1 MTGVQKSTRLNS
13 SHTIISYAW
22 SSDVCSSDRKSTR
35 LNSSH
40 TIISYAV
47 FCLKK
52 IIHMLGGALPHPPHP
67 PLATLLHPPRSA
79 RGGGLDRHGH
89 ARCGQARLVCG
100 VVSFIKECGA
110 PREQPLSPPR
120 PPSH

>member
-1 MTGVQKSTRLNS
+1 MPGVKSTRLNS

-47 FCLKK
+47 FCLEKTDERSSRPDTAHSSFVGVNLQDSAVGLVMFAVLQGGRLLFFFK
-52 IIHMLGGALPHPPHP
+52 DGGPPGIHPLPLRDALP
-67 PLATLLHPPRSA
+67 
-79 RGGGLDRHGH
+79 
-89 ARCGQARLVCG
+89 
-100 VVSFIKECGA
+100 F
-110 PREQPLSPPR
+110 
-120 PPSH
+120 